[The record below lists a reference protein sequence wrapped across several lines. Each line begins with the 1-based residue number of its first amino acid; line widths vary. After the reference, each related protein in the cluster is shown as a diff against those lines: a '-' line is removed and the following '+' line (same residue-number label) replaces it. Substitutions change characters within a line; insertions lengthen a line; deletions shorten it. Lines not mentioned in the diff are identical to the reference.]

1 MGIRRTLD
9 QVRAFWS
16 GWRRDTQ
23 IHCKQCVRCN
33 CYFRGKLPRSASLQP
48 LLAGA
53 PFERLHIDMTGPHP
67 VTSRKSRF
75 IVSVV
80 DPFTKWAE
88 CFPVH
93 SKEAAVVARVPV
105 WCPIVDVDR

>member
-1 MGIRRTLD
+1 
-9 QVRAFWS
+9 
-16 GWRRDTQ
+16 
-23 IHCKQCVRCN
+23 
-33 CYFRGKLPRSASLQP
+33 
-48 LLAGA
+48 
-53 PFERLHIDMTGPHP
+53 MTGPHP

-93 SKEAAVVARVPV
+93 SKEAAVVARV
-105 WCPIVDVDR
+105 IVEQVICLFVGLVPRCRF